1 MKTNG
6 LHLVLLGLFLIAS
19 DAQAQDFEGQFVQRV
34 VSVNADGIYEVL
46 GEAMYAEG
54 VDAVAEAL
62 MDLSPD
68 ELMSRDFVEVENLR
82 VFVKGDVMRVQMNTG
97 GEPEG
102 YQLLNSNTGTS
113 WMVNVPEKS
122 YLEFTKQAADEMAQQ
137 AMEMMEQMGV
147 DPDQME
153 EYAEEMTGA
162 GTTESTGRTA
172 NVNGRTATA
181 YRYSDDQTVVIG
193 WCAADDSGFFAA
205 MAKRATEGA
214 FADAETDQEDLA
226 GFECPDGGLPVRTL
240 TYDRYGEN
248 LEIDDFL
255 GMDAGSLPDAL
266 FKVPAGFEKKSFN
279 LGDMLGDR

>member
-6 LHLVLLGLFLIAS
+6 LHLVLLGLFLITA
-19 DAQAQDFEGQFVQRV
+19 DTQAQDFEGQFVQRV
-34 VSVNADGIYEVL
+34 TRVDPNGIYEVL
-46 GEAMYAEG
+46 GEAMYADD
-54 VDAVAEAL
+54 VDAVAEAI

-68 ELMSRDFVEVENLR
+68 DLMSRDFVEVEDLR

-102 YQLLNSNTGTS
+102 YQLLNSSTGTS

-137 AMEMMEQMGV
+137 ANEMMEQMGV

-153 EYAEEMTGA
+153 EYAEEMMGA
-162 GTTESTGRTA
+162 GTTEATGRSA

-205 MAKRATEGA
+205 MAKRAAEGA
-214 FADAETDQEDLA
+214 FADEELDREDLV
-226 GFECPDGGLPVRTL
+226 GFECPDSEFPVRTL
-240 TYDRYGEN
+240 TYDRYGES
-248 LEIDDFL
+248 LEIDDLL
-255 GMDAGSLPDAL
+255 GMKAGSLPDAL
-266 FKVPAGFEKKSFN
+266 FQVPAGFEKKSFN
-279 LGDMLGDR
+279 LGDMLGQ